1 MNIIPYSTNNDK
13 GTDPTNLHYSMDW
26 AYKASTPKEINQSK
40 LYILPHWI
48 LRQITRHKLTL
59 NDLRSYSKLRQVLTV
74 DDMAEWFYLNDSFRM
89 DERFSL
95 STSILETYFDS
106 MTAAEK
112 VELSNSV
119 LSLSGSEEIANSAIS
134 KLSQSNL
141 MSNCLYEFVR
151 ADNGLFLVLKE
162 GFITEMTNP
171 VKLSEFVKQYLKFFY
186 ASLPI
191 HEVSQVNMFGF
202 YLKQLQNK

>member
-1 MNIIPYSTNNDK
+1 MSIMKYSTNNDK
-13 GTDPTNLHYSMDW
+13 GNDPSFFHSPVNSG
-26 AYKASTPKEINQSK
+26 YKYQPVQDISKSK

-141 MSNCLYEFVR
+141 MSDCLYEFVR

-162 GFITEMTNP
+162 GFITEMSKPAKTA
-171 VKLSEFVKQYLKFFY
+171 EFVKQYLKFFY
-186 ASLPI
+186 TSLPL
-191 HEVSQVNMFGF
+191 HEVSQVNMFSF